1 MGQHTGFHQANS
13 TPRIGN
19 STKVLHITPQM
30 QSPVTTASNDPL
42 ARQLRA
48 VHKEQQ
54 GNSCGGQIFKEG
66 DEIASGRKERGQQH
80 HRDQG

>member
-1 MGQHTGFHQANS
+1 
-13 TPRIGN
+13 
-19 STKVLHITPQM
+19 M
-30 QSPVTTASNDPL
+30 QSPVTTASNNRL
-42 ARQLRA
+42 TRQLRA